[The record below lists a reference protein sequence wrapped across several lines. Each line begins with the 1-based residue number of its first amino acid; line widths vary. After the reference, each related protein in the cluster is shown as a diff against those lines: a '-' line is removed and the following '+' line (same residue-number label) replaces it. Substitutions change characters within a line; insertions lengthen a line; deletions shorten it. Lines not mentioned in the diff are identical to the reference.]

1 VNAKQQAKVAWFV
14 HRTGALPEDAE
25 RFLKE
30 AKFKMEEA
38 IKLRNAHFAR
48 VRKERGPVS

>member
-1 VNAKQQAKVAWFV
+1 MNAKQQAKVAWFI
-14 HRTGALPEDAE
+14 HRTGASAEVAE

-38 IKLRNAHFAR
+38 IKLRNAENER
-48 VRKERGPVS
+48 VRKSRGQVS

>member
-1 VNAKQQAKVAWFV
+1 VNTKQQAKVVWFM
-14 HRTGALPEDAE
+14 HRTGASAEVAE

-38 IKLRNAHFAR
+38 IKLRNAENAR
-48 VRKERGPVS
+48 VRRERGPVS